1 MKQLIIIFYFLF
13 TTNLVFAQPYIHA
26 HNDYQQPQPLVHAIE
41 NKVFSLE
48 ADLFLVKGKL
58 RVAHDKKELDAAPKL
73 KSLYLKP
80 IIKLFKKHRG
90 RISAD
95 SAYAPVLM
103 LDIKQDG
110 AAVIA
115 AIVKAV
121 KNHRQVFD
129 RNVNPMAVQIVISG
143 DRGVFGQWTSYPS
156 YIFFDGR
163 PHENYD
169 AATLQRVA
177 FISDAYKHYAKPAD
191 STAYKLQQLSAQVHQ
206 QNKLLRVWGMP
217 DDYASWKQQMQWG
230 IDIINTDKVFDCK
243 AFFNSKFK
251 SQNSKSYH

>member
-1 MKQLIIIFYFLF
+1 MKHLFNIILFLF
-13 TTNLVFAQPYIHA
+13 SGNLVFAQPFIHA
-26 HNDYQQPQPLVHAIE
+26 HNDYQQLQPLVHAVQY
-41 NKVFSLE
+41 NVFSLE
-48 ADLFLVKGKL
+48 ADLFLVNGKL
-58 RVAHDKKELDAAPKL
+58 RVAHDKEELATAPKL

-129 RNVNPMAVQIVISG
+129 RSVNPLAVQIVISG

-156 YIFFDGR
+156 FIFFDGR

-177 FISDAYKHYAKPAD
+177 FISDAYKNYAKPAD

-206 QNKLLRVWGMP
+206 QNKLLRIWGMP
-217 DDYASWKQQMQWG
+217 DNEESWQQQMHWG
-230 IDIINTDKVFDCK
+230 IDIINTDKVAECV
-243 AFFNSKFK
+243 SKLKVK
-251 SQNSKSYH
+251 SKK